1 MNRHQK
7 FTWIALA
14 APAVIG
20 FALPAA
26 AQQSFGDFEAPQGW
40 LPPPLNPTGV
50 QLETTKL
57 GPGVYALL
65 SNKPPVDNAGFV
77 VGERGVLVIDAH
89 FNGAMARQIQ
99 AAIRKVTDKPILYL
113 VNTNSHGDHTFGNYA
128 FPAETKIVAHRKTAE
143 AMRNFEAEK
152 KFLLA
157 TVDGDPAVFSGVRL
171 RLPDVVFEESLRLD
185 LGGRVVELHHFGHG
199 NTPGDTVVYVP
210 EARVAWTGNLVLGEG
225 TIPWAIEGDTPAY
238 RKTIA
243 RLAGSLDIKTIVGG
257 HLPMTSRDILDTYLR
272 YLSEHINS
280 VQGAIR
286 SGQTLEQTLA
296 SMPLADSYLPSVGS
310 PLAALRPVM
319 KGFHLWNVKKTYLEL
334 KAGTGPVTQVRH
346 RTLQIDGLD
355 IFYREAGPADAPT
368 ILLLHGFP
376 TSSHMFRNLIPAL
389 ATEFHLV
396 APDYPGY
403 GNSSMPSL
411 DEFDYSFDHF
421 AEIVDTFT
429 EKLGL
434 DKYSLYLMDYGAPV
448 GFRLA
453 VKHPER
459 VEALIIQNG
468 NAYDEGLLEFW
479 DPIKTYWKAHT
490 PENAAALRGLLT
502 IDATKWQYTHGV
514 RDLEAIS
521 PDNWNTDQQLLD
533 RPGNAEI
540 QLAMFYDYRT
550 NVPLYP
556 QWQTYFRSYQPP
568 TLIVWGKNDPIFPAE
583 GAHPYKRDLR
593 DLEFH
598 LLETGHFALEE
609 DGDVIA
615 ELIRSFLKR
624 KVPRGN

>member
-1 MNRHQK
+1 MKRIRN

-14 APAVIG
+14 ALAVIG

-26 AQQSFGDFEAPQGW
+26 AQQLFGGFEAPQGW

-65 SNKPPVDNAGFV
+65 SPKPPVDNAGFV

-128 FPAETKIVAHRKTAE
+128 FPAATKIVAHRKTAE

-152 KFLLA
+152 KLLLA

-257 HLPMTSRDILDTYLR
+257 HTPMTSRDILGTYLR

-296 SMPLADSYLPSVGS
+296 SMPLADSYLPSAGS
-310 PLAALRPVM
+310 PLASLRPVM

-334 KAGTGPVTQVRH
+334 KAGTVPVTQVRH
-346 RTLQIDGLD
+346 RTIKIDGLE
-355 IFYREAGPADAPT
+355 IFYREAGREGAPV
-368 ILLLHGFP
+368 IMLLHGFP
-376 TSSHMFRNLIPAL
+376 TSSHMFRHLMPAL
-389 ATEFHLV
+389 ADEFHLI
-396 APDYPGY
+396 APDYPGF
-403 GNSSMPSL
+403 GNSAMPAL
-411 DEFDYSFDHF
+411 DEFDYTFDRL
-421 AEIVDTFT
+421 AEIV
-429 EKLGL
+429 EKLIYKLGL
-434 DKYSLYLMDYGAPV
+434 DRYSIYLMDYGAPV

-453 VKHPER
+453 VKYPHR
-459 VEALIIQNG
+459 VQTLIVQNG
-468 NAYDEGLLEFW
+468 NAYEEGLREFW
-479 DPIKTYWKAHT
+479 DPIKVYWADKS
-490 PENAAALRGLLT
+490 PRNADALRKLFTL
-502 IDATKWQYTHGV
+502 DATKWQYTHGV
-514 RDLEAIS
+514 RHPEAIS
-521 PDNWNTDQQLLD
+521 PDNWNTDQPLLD

-540 QLAMFYDYRT
+540 QLALFFDYLK
-550 NVPLYP
+550 NVPLYSP
-556 QWQTYFRSYQPP
+556 WHEYFRTYQPP

-583 GAHPYKRDLR
+583 GAHPYKRDLK

-598 LLETGHFALEE
+598 LLDTGHFALEE

-624 KVPRGN
+624 KVSRGN